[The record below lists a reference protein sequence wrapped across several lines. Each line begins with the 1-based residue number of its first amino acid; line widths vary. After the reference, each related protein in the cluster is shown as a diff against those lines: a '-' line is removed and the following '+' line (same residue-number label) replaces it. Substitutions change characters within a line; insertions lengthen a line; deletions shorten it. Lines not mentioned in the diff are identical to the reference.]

1 MKGGIIIM
9 KLKVKEL
16 NNNNIIT
23 LDNVKSAIA
32 IKKSNDIL
40 VTTKDNKI
48 NTLNN
53 CSICN
58 NVLVD
63 ILENDLR
70 NKNINIYDDL
80 TNEFLIYGKGE
91 KLFQLLNFN
100 YMTYHEVIAIAQ
112 NKDSYDIFVTN
123 LKTKEIK

>member
-1 MKGGIIIM
+1 M

-16 NNNNIIT
+16 NTNNIIT

>member
-1 MKGGIIIM
+1 M

-112 NKDSYDIFVTN
+112 NKDSYDISVTN

>member
-1 MKGGIIIM
+1 M

-16 NNNNIIT
+16 NTNKIIT
-23 LDNVKSAIA
+23 LDNVKSA

-70 NKNINIYDDL
+70 NKNINIYDNL
-80 TNEFLIYGKGE
+80 TNEFLVYGKGE

-112 NKDSYDIFVTN
+112 NKDSYDISVTN

>member
-1 MKGGIIIM
+1 M
-9 KLKVKEL
+9 KLKFKEL
-16 NNNNIIT
+16 SSNTIFT
-23 LDNVKSAIA
+23 LDNIKSAIKESEN
-32 IKKSNDIL
+32 ITI
-40 VTTKDNKI
+40 TTKDNETSI
-48 NTLNN
+48 LLD

-70 NKNINIYDDL
+70 NKNINIYDNL

-91 KLFQLLNFN
+91 KLFQLLNFS
-100 YMTYHEVIAIAQ
+100 YMTYHEVIAITQ

-123 LKTKEIK
+123 LKTKDIK

>member
-1 MKGGIIIM
+1 M

-112 NKDSYDIFVTN
+112 NKDNYDIFVTN

>member
-1 MKGGIIIM
+1 M

-80 TNEFLIYGKGE
+80 TNEFLVYGKGE

-112 NKDSYDIFVTN
+112 NKDSYDISVTN

>member
-1 MKGGIIIM
+1 M

-32 IKKSNDIL
+32 IKKNNDIL

-58 NVLVD
+58 NVLAD

>member
-1 MKGGIIIM
+1 M

-23 LDNVKSAIA
+23 LDNVKSAIS

>member
-1 MKGGIIIM
+1 M

>member
-1 MKGGIIIM
+1 M

-80 TNEFLIYGKGE
+80 TNEFLVYGKGE

>member
-1 MKGGIIIM
+1 M

-16 NNNNIIT
+16 NTNNIIT

-123 LKTKEIK
+123 LKTKEFK

>member
-1 MKGGIIIM
+1 M

-91 KLFQLLNFN
+91 RLFQLLNFS
-100 YMTYHEVIAIAQ
+100 YMTYHEVIAITQ